1 MFNGQ
6 TLPGKNKG
14 TPICC
19 PWLPKDKDLGCRG
32 VSLNS
37 YSCLLLFGSGQ
48 DNFGDLEG
56 AGRTLLVGRGWGA
69 SRGKGAV
76 ALALPL
82 WPLCRVSL
90 TRGFPFLE
98 PLSLYHMQVSK
109 KVVPGQKSK
118 VYFLAFSRT

>member
-76 ALALPL
+76 AL
-82 WPLCRVSL
+82 VY
-90 TRGFPFLE
+90 FFFLE
-98 PLSLYHMQVSK
+98 KDAKLREEVLRSMGTV
-109 KVVPGQKSK
+109 GGGI
-118 VYFLAFSRT
+118 RDCM